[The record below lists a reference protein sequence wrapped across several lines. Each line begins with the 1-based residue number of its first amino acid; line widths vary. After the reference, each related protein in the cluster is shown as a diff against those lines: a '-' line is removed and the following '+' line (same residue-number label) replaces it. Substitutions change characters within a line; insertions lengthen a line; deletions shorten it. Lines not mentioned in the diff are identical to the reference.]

1 MKKLLMAFMAA
12 ILCMGLGACGT
23 QKSEETI
30 PPEQTKQPA
39 VQAKKMSGEELT
51 AILKDDE
58 GMREILLLDV
68 RDETD
73 FALGHIEGAQNI
85 FVNELESKISEIES
99 YKDKQVVL
107 YCNTGNKSGKAAKI
121 LLKNGFTNVY
131 DAEGV
136 KQFEYELLR

>member
-23 QKSEETI
+23 QKSEETT
-30 PPEQTKQPA
+30 PPKQTKQPA

-51 AILKDDE
+51 ALLKDDE
-58 GMREILLLDV
+58 GMKEILLLDV

-73 FALGHIEGAQNI
+73 FASGHIEGAQNI
-85 FVNELESKISEIES
+85 FVNELESRLSEIES

>member
-12 ILCMGLGACGT
+12 ILCMGLGACGS
-23 QKSEETI
+23 QKSEETT
-30 PPEQTKQPA
+30 PPEQTKQPT

-51 AILKDDE
+51 ALLKDDE
-58 GMREILLLDV
+58 GMKEILLLDV

-73 FALGHIEGAQNI
+73 FASGHIEGAQNI
-85 FVNELESKISEIES
+85 FVNELESRLSEIES